1 MSWQPRDFKLTPDQ
15 TSAVEHIEGPILAVA
30 GAGTGK
36 TTVLACRVVRLIE
49 DKLADPREILA
60 VTYTR
65 NSARDLLKRVARL
78 WKGSDDPASVA
89 QVASC
94 WTEGRDFSFVLLLAA
109 H

>member
-1 MSWQPRDFKLTPDQ
+1 MAWQPHEFNLTPQQ
-15 TSAVEHIEGPILAVA
+15 TEAVAHVEGPILAVA

-36 TTVLACRVVRLIE
+36 TTVLACRLVRLIE

-78 WKGSDDPASVA
+78 LS
-89 QVASC
+89 
-94 WTEGRDFSFVLLLAA
+94 LI
-109 H
+109 HI